1 MMKKIVIASDSFKG
15 SLSSARV
22 ADTLGCAFR
31 TLDPDCS
38 ILGVQVADGGE
49 GTVEAI
55 ASIKPVKRIEVTV
68 SDPLGRPI
76 RTSYALDED
85 GCALLEMSAASGLP
99 LLRAEERNPE
109 KASTF
114 GTGEMILD
122 ALDRGCRKFVAGI
135 GGSATNDAGTGML
148 QALGARFLDSEGR
161 ELNGCGAA
169 LRQIR
174 GIDLSGLDSRLAE
187 CSFSVACDVDNPFCG
202 PQGAAFV
209 FAPQKGADSEM
220 VEALDRGLENFAK
233 VIEEQ
238 LGTDIRTLPGAGA
251 AGGLGGAFT
260 AFLKASLKPGV
271 DVVLDSIGFDAL
283 IQGADLVITGE
294 GKMDSQTA
302 SGKTPLGVLRRA
314 QMQGIPVVA
323 VAGCVQH
330 CPSLDS
336 LGFNEIYATAEPGV
350 PLEKAITKEY
360 TCARLRHIAAQILQ
374 EYQA

>member
-15 SLSSARV
+15 SLSSAQI
-22 ADTLGCAFR
+22 AETLGSAFQ
-31 TLDPDCS
+31 TLEPGC
-38 ILGVQVADGGE
+38 ITLGVQVADGGE
-49 GTVEAI
+49 GTVAAV
-55 ASIKPVKRIEVTV
+55 ASIKPVKWAEVTV
-68 SDPLGRPI
+68 SDPLGRSI

-99 LLRAEERNPE
+99 LLKPEERNPE
-109 KASTF
+109 KTSTF

-122 ALDRGCRKFVAGI
+122 ALDRGCRKFVVGI

-148 QALGARFLDSEGR
+148 QALGARFLNAQGE
-161 ELNGCGAA
+161 ELKACGAA
-169 LRQIR
+169 LSQIR
-174 GIDLSGLDSRLAE
+174 SIDLSNLDSRLSG

-209 FAPQKGADSEM
+209 FAPQKGADSQM
-220 VEALDRGLENFAK
+220 VKSLDRGLENFAQ
-233 VIEEQ
+233 VIESH
-238 LGTDIRTLPGAGA
+238 LGIDIRDIPGAGA

-314 QMQGIPVVA
+314 SARGIPVIA

-330 CPSLDS
+330 CPELDN

-350 PLEKAITKEY
+350 PLEKAVTEEY
-360 TCARLRHIAAQILQ
+360 TCARLRQIAAQILQ
-374 EYQA
+374 KYQA